1 MRASMLKLAIFIA
14 AAIPLLAQT
23 NAQTGAVTVDIA
35 SGHVTNTFSPMRAL
49 GAGVDGV
56 STGTVNNVYTSTNI
70 PQMLS
75 AGFGPLTY
83 RLYTEL
89 SVQDWHW
96 NPEGTYS
103 GPGQSG
109 YWISSATS
117 TQPIAHTHGFNLP
130 RSGFTY
136 DQGTSAGYSRV
147 DDGDPTTFWKSNP
160 YLSHAF
166 TGDPDAN
173 HPQWIM
179 FDLGSKQPVN
189 AIQINWANP
198 YATQYKIQYWTG
210 PDPLYSDNQG
220 EWITLPNGTV
230 AGGTGGIV
238 TLQLGATTTNVE
250 FVRVLMTAPSGTCV
264 ETPAIDPRD
273 CMGYAVNEIGI
284 GTIDANGTFTDL
296 VQHAP
301 NQSQTVTYCSSVDS
315 WQTSALEETGEE
327 QAGLDLVFT
336 SGITRGLPAVIP
348 VTMLYGTPESAANE
362 LAYVES
368 KGYNVG
374 YVEMGEEPDG
384 QFIVPEDYAALYVQ
398 WAKALH
404 AVDPALKLGGPVL
417 ESDQEVYAWP
427 DASGNRSWLNRF
439 FQYLKLHGAIDQL
452 AFMSYEHYPFVP
464 CQITWDLLQ
473 QEPSYTARTL
483 ATWKQDGL
491 PPGTPI
497 FSTETNVAYDF
508 DAHQVSLFGALWY
521 SDFVGVF
528 LTLGGSGAYY
538 YEYEPLPLF
547 SSSECNSWANYGM
560 FVATPQSKILEYD
573 SQYFSAQ
580 ILTQQ
585 WSEPIDAT
593 HYVFPASTNL
603 VAQSG
608 AALVTSYALLRP
620 DGQWSILLINKDQY
634 NAHPVT
640 VTFNGTSPHYFSGS
654 VTQVAFGEQQY
665 TWHPENAYGYAQP
678 DGPFTTTTQSG
689 GAGAVYSLEP
699 GSITVLR
706 GSVE

>member
-1 MRASMLKLAIFIA
+1 MRTFTVALF
-14 AAIPLLAQT
+14 LLTPAF
-23 NAQTGAVTVDIA
+23 AQTGAVTVDITPD
-35 SGHVTNTFSPMRAL
+35 HVANTFSPLRAL

-56 STGTVNNVYTSTNI
+56 PTGTVDEVYTSANI

-103 GPGQSG
+103 GPGQVG
-109 YWISSATS
+109 YWVSSAKS

-136 DQGTSAGYSRV
+136 DQGTSSGYSRV
-147 DDGDPTTFWKSNP
+147 DDGDPATFWKSNP
-160 YLSHAF
+160 YLSHAY
-166 TGDPDAN
+166 TGDPDTG
-173 HPQWIM
+173 HPQWVM
-179 FDLGSKQPVN
+179 FDLGSLRPVN
-189 AIQINWANP
+189 AIRINWANP

-220 EWITLPNGTV
+220 QWITLPNGIVTN
-230 AGGTGGIV
+230 GTGGVALI
-238 TLQLGATTTNVE
+238 QLGSTPTNVE
-250 FVRVLMTAPSGTCV
+250 FVRVWMTAASGTCV
-264 ETPAIDPRD
+264 ETPAIDARD

-284 GTIDANGTFTDL
+284 GTVDANGTFVDL
-296 VQHAP
+296 VHHSPDQ
-301 NQSQTVTYCSSVDS
+301 NQTVTYCSSVDS
-315 WQTSALEETGEE
+315 WHTPALEEKGEE

-404 AVDPALKLGGPVL
+404 AVDPGLKLGGPVL
-417 ESDQEVYAWP
+417 ESDYEVTAWP

-439 FQYLKLHGAIDQL
+439 FNYLKSHGAIDNL
-452 AFMSYEHYPFVP
+452 AFMSYEHYPYVP
-464 CQITWDLLQ
+464 CEITWESLQ
-473 QEPSYTARTL
+473 GEPSYTANTL

-497 FSTETNVAYDF
+497 FSTETNVAYDY
-508 DAHQVSLFGALWY
+508 DAHQVTLFGALWY

-528 LTLGGSGAYY
+528 LSLGGSGAYY

-547 SSSECNSWANYGM
+547 PSSSGCNSWANYGM
-560 FVATPQSKILEYD
+560 FVANAESKILEYD
-573 SQYFSAQ
+573 SQYFSAKL
-580 ILTQQ
+580 LTQQ
-585 WSEPIDAT
+585 WADPVDDA
-593 HYVFPASTNL
+593 HYVFPAATNL
-603 VAQSG
+603 IAPSG

-620 DGQWSILLINKDQY
+620 DGKWSLLLINKDQT
-634 NAHPVT
+634 NPHPVT
-640 VTFNGTSPHYFSGS
+640 VNFQDSSNRSNHYFSGP
-654 VTQVAFGEQQY
+654 VAQVSFGEPQY
-665 TWHPENAYGYAQP
+665 TWRPANADGYAQP
-678 DGPFTTTTQSG
+678 DGPLETSAEAG
-689 GAGAVYSLEP
+689 GAGVTYNLEP
-699 GSITVLR
+699 GSITVLC
-706 GSVE
+706 GSIQ

>member
-1 MRASMLKLAIFIA
+1 MRKLAI
-14 AAIPLLAQT
+14 LALSLT
-23 NAQTGAVTVDIA
+23 PAFAQTGAVTVDITP
-35 SGHVTNTFSPMRAL
+35 GHATNTFSPLRAL

-56 STGTVNNVYTSTNI
+56 ATGTVDNVYTATNI

-96 NPEGTYS
+96 NPQGTFS

-109 YWISSATS
+109 YWVSSAKS

-130 RSGFTY
+130 RSGFTF
-136 DQGTSAGYSRV
+136 DQGTSSGYSRV
-147 DDGDPTTFWKSNP
+147 DDGDPNTFWKSNP
-160 YLSHAF
+160 YLSHAY
-166 TGDPDAN
+166 TGDPDGN
-173 HPQWIM
+173 HPQWVM

-189 AIQINWANP
+189 AIQIQWANP
-198 YATQYKIQYWTG
+198 YATRYLIQYWTG
-210 PDPLYSDNQG
+210 PDPLYSDGDG
-220 EWITLPNGTV
+220 EWITLPNGRVT
-230 AGGTGGIV
+230 GGTGGTAFI
-238 TLQLGATTTNVE
+238 QLGPTTTNVE
-250 FVRVLMTAPSGTCV
+250 FVRVFMTAASGTCV
-264 ETPAIDPRD
+264 ETPVIDARD

-284 GTIDANGTFTDL
+284 GNINANGQFVDL
-296 VQHAP
+296 VQHSS
-301 NQSQTVTYCSSVDS
+301 NQNNQTVTYCSSVDP
-315 WQTSALEETGEE
+315 WHTAALEEAGEE

-398 WAKALH
+398 WSKALH
-404 AVDPALKLGGPVL
+404 AVDPNLKLGGPVL
-417 ESDQEVYAWP
+417 ESDYEVTAWP

-439 FQYLKLHGAIDQL
+439 FNYLKSHGAIDDL
-452 AFMSYEHYPFVP
+452 AFMSYEHYPYVP
-464 CQITWDLLQ
+464 CEITWDSLLQ
-473 QEPSYTARTL
+473 EPAYTTNTL
-483 ATWKQDGL
+483 ATWKADGL

-497 FSTETNVAYDF
+497 FSTETNLAYDF
-508 DAHQVSLFGALWY
+508 DAHQVTLFGALWY

-528 LTLGGSGAYY
+528 LTQGGSQAYY
-538 YEYEPLPLF
+538 YEYEPLPLY
-547 SSSECNSWANYGM
+547 SSSDCNSWANYGM
-560 FVATPQSKILEYD
+560 FVATPQNRIVEYD
-573 SQYFSAQ
+573 AQYFSGK

-585 WSEPIDAT
+585 WADPVDAA
-593 HYVFPASTNL
+593 HYVFPAATNL
-603 VAQSG
+603 VQSG
-608 AALVTSYALLRP
+608 SALVTAYALLRP
-620 DGQWSILLINKDQY
+620 DGQWSLLLINKDHI

-640 VTFNGTSPHYFSGS
+640 VTFTNSANNSNHFFSGS
-654 VTQVAFGEQQY
+654 VAQVAFGEQEY
-665 TWHPENAYGYAQP
+665 EWHPANAFGYAQP
-678 DGPFTTTTQSG
+678 DGPFTTTTESG
-689 GAGAVYSLEP
+689 GAGTTYTLEP

-706 GSVE
+706 ASIQ